1 MGIFGPMSTA
11 LHGSCVVCGHFDARA
26 LTTTR
31 LANGEVVIVCGTH
44 ELIHRRAESPAK
56 STADL
61 RRMLTE
67 RRRGSRRGID
77 GDELGMRLSE
87 AFASSDRRDGTGTDR
102 RH

>member
-1 MGIFGPMSTA
+1 MSTA
-11 LHGSCVVCGHFDARA
+11 VHGSCVVCGHFDSRA
-26 LTTTR
+26 LSTTR
-31 LANGEVVIVCGTH
+31 LATGEVVVVCGTH
-44 ELIHRRAESPAK
+44 ELMHRRAESPAR
-56 STADL
+56 STAEL

-87 AFASSDRRDGTGTDR
+87 AFATSERRSSTGTDR

>member
-1 MGIFGPMSTA
+1 MISAMSTA
-11 LHGSCVVCGHFDARA
+11 VHGSCIVCGHFDSRA

-31 LANGEVVIVCGTH
+31 LATGEVAVVCGNH
-44 ELIHRRAESPAK
+44 ELMHRRAESPAR
-56 STADL
+56 SVADL

-87 AFASSDRRDGTGTDR
+87 AFATSERRDSTGTDR

>member
-1 MGIFGPMSTA
+1 MISAMSTA
-11 LHGSCVVCGHFDARA
+11 IHGSCIVCGHFDSRA
-26 LTTTR
+26 LSTTR
-31 LANGEVVIVCGTH
+31 LATGDVVVVCGNH
-44 ELIHRRAESPAK
+44 ELMHRRAESPAK
-56 STADL
+56 SVAEL

-87 AFASSDRRDGTGTDR
+87 AFASSDRRTGTGADR

>member
-1 MGIFGPMSTA
+1 MSTA
-11 LHGSCVVCGHFDARA
+11 VHGSCIVCGHFDSRA
-26 LTTTR
+26 LSTTR
-31 LANGEVVIVCGTH
+31 LANGEVVVVCGTH
-44 ELIHRRAESPAK
+44 ELMHRRAESPAR
-56 STADL
+56 STAEL

-87 AFASSDRRDGTGTDR
+87 AFATSERRSGAGTDR